1 MFCPNCSAEINGL
14 EHSESCWNC
23 GASFEE
29 GSAWEPTEVPVG
41 EFRKFASKQKKET
54 VSVVA
59 SGPMNPFLEVVLR
72 LFLGGMVWV
81 VVGVLAAL
89 SALPYGGGNGV
100 LITLVVLSPLG
111 ILAWVLFPLHRLFKP
126 SENGRG

>member
-72 LFLGGMVWV
+72 LFLGSMAWGVLGM
-81 VVGVLAAL
+81 LAAL
-89 SALPYGGGNGV
+89 SALPYGGGNGNGV
-100 LITLVVLSPLG
+100 FVTVFVLSPLVL
-111 ILAWVLFPLHRLFKP
+111 LAWALFPLHRLFK
-126 SENGRG
+126 S